1 MPHSTAFPLPSVPG
15 WSLRRRLL
23 ILTVS
28 VTAVAWLVGG
38 AATFFVSRHISN
50 TLFDH
55 RLRHIA
61 EELLTFA
68 DHEITELQAA
78 GAGIVHVEGAHT
90 IGAHYRYQIWSPDGR
105 LLLVS
110 VHTGRSPFAPLRLT
124 GFSTGTVRGVRSR
137 IVVIAS
143 DDGSKIIEMAE
154 PLSSR
159 SVYLVPDLPLLLI
172 PLLISL
178 AVPLGFGAWMVRAA
192 TGSLDESALQLR
204 QRSPD
209 DLRPLPLARLPLEL
223 MPIVAAINT
232 LFSRIENALAIER
245 SFTAAAAHELR
256 TPLANIKIQAQVA
269 SRTHDEVVRQQVL
282 ARLASSIDR
291 TSHMVDQL
299 LTMSRIDGLIAL
311 RAQAVRLQLDAVAA
325 HVIDE
330 MRSSADRRSQT
341 IVEEFGAADVEAT
354 EFGVAV
360 LVRNLLDNA
369 IRYTPVAGTIRIRTG
384 TREGWGF
391 LAVDDSGPGIPES
404 QRQQVFERF
413 FRLPDSGAD
422 GCGIG
427 LSIVRA
433 VVEMHGAAIA
443 LAQSDLGGLRIL
455 VEFPPVAGDSV
466 ATPAE
471 SALATPAEIP
481 VTAPSAA
488 SAVDLSEVRLRETP
502 PTPRADGTDPRVDT
516 RIDTRIPPIDTP
528 VDPNFV

>member
-1 MPHSTAFPLPSVPG
+1 MHSSSEASPPAAPG

-23 ILTVS
+23 VLTAS
-28 VTAVAWLVGG
+28 VTAIAWLVGG
-38 AATFFVSRHISN
+38 TATFFVSRHISN
-50 TLFDH
+50 ALFDH
-55 RLRHIA
+55 RLRDIA

-68 DHEITELQAA
+68 DHEITELEAA
-78 GAGIVHVEGAHT
+78 GAGIVHVEGAQT
-90 IGAHYRYQIWSPDGR
+90 VGAHYHYQIWTPEGQ

-110 VHTGRSPFAPLRLT
+110 VHTGRAPFAPLWQR
-124 GFSTGTVRGVRSR
+124 GFSTNLVRGVRSR
-137 IVVIAS
+137 VIVIAS
-143 DDGSKIIEMAE
+143 DDNSKILEMAE
-154 PLSSR
+154 PLSAR

-172 PLLISL
+172 PLLFSL

-209 DLRPLPLARLPLEL
+209 DLRPLPLAGLPLEL
-223 MPIVAAINT
+223 TPIVAAINS
-232 LFSRIENALAIER
+232 LFSRIENALAVER

-269 SRTHDEVVRQQVL
+269 SLARDEASRQRML
-282 ARLASSIDR
+282 ARLASSIDH

-311 RAQAVRLQLDAVAA
+311 RAQAVRLQLDSVAA

-330 MRSSADRRSQT
+330 LRSSADRRSQT
-341 IVEEFGAADVEAT
+341 IIEEFDAADVEAT

-369 IRYTPVAGTIRIRTG
+369 IRYTPVSGAIRVRTG
-384 TREGWGF
+384 TRDGRGF
-391 LAVDDSGPGIPES
+391 LTVEDSGPGIPEA

-413 FRLPDSGAD
+413 FRLPNSGAE

-433 VVEMHGAAIA
+433 VAEMHGAEIA
-443 LAQSDLGGLRIL
+443 LAQSVLGGLQVT
-455 VEFPPVAGDSV
+455 VEFPPVPAVASDVPAATGNPGDLPHS
-466 ATPAE
+466 
-471 SALATPAEIP
+471 
-481 VTAPSAA
+481 
-488 SAVDLSEVRLRETP
+488 
-502 PTPRADGTDPRVDT
+502 
-516 RIDTRIPPIDTP
+516 
-528 VDPNFV
+528 